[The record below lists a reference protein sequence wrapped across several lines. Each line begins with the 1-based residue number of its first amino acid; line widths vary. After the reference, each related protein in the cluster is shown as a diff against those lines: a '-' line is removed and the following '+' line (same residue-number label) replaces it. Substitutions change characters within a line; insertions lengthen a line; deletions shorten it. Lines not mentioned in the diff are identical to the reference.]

1 MVTGKLYKKR
11 EQQFMTTAIES
22 LCETE
27 CWITLCYR
35 CNYIKKEKLDELE
48 KLAREIKSLL
58 VTYVK
63 KLLK

>member
-1 MVTGKLYKKR
+1 
-11 EQQFMTTAIES
+11 MTTAIES